1 MKEDMSSVLGRNRR
15 LESRISVLL
24 LVVLLIIALGVFR
37 RQSDVDMSRFGIDM
51 TTSAP
56 LLKHVESDTQEQA
69 LDALT
74 PDGFKKLSEIETY
87 GAGNLYEKINGKAP
101 LYIEAGFVKLS
112 TQRFIN
118 QVDENLV
125 MELYIFDMARA
136 RNAFSVY
143 SIQKRADVEML
154 PDMEFAYRTSNAF
167 YLIHGEYYIEL
178 VGFSESDELSAA
190 MAEVARKF
198 SINLSVHDDTGIPEI
213 EHLPQE
219 NLIPG
224 SIKLYLAN
232 AFGFKGFTN
241 VFACRYKLGDEPI
254 TAFLS
259 KRSDPQDAQTTVES
273 YCNFL
278 IDNDAETKPTANK
291 TLNDIGAKVLDFYG
305 TTEIVF
311 AAGPFVGGVHEAE
324 DQQAAEELAA
334 RLLETFRE
342 AAKGIE

>member
-1 MKEDMSSVLGRNRR
+1 MSSVLGRNRR
-15 LESRISVLL
+15 LEFRISVLL
-24 LVVLLIIALGVFR
+24 LVVLLIITLGVFR
-37 RQSDVDMSRFGIDM
+37 RQSDVDMSRFGID
-51 TTSAP
+51 TTTAAP

-69 LDALT
+69 LDAMA

-87 GAGNLYEKINGKAP
+87 DAGNLYEKINGKAP
-101 LYIEAGFVKLS
+101 LYIEAGFAKLS
-112 TQRFIN
+112 TQRFTN
-118 QVDENLV
+118 QADGNLV

-190 MAEVARKF
+190 MAEVARKI
-198 SINLSVHDDTGIPEI
+198 SINLSVHDDTGIPET

-232 AFGFKGFTN
+232 AFGFEGFTD
-241 VFACRYKLGDEPI
+241 VFACRYKPGDEPI
-254 TAFLS
+254 MAFLS
-259 KRSDPQDAQTTVES
+259 KRSDPQDAQTTAES
-273 YCNFL
+273 YYNFL
-278 IDNDAETKPTANK
+278 IENDAVDKPTANK
-291 TLNDIGAKVLDFYG
+291 TLKNIGARVLDFYD
-305 TTEIVF
+305 TTEIIF
-311 AAGPFVGGVHEAE
+311 AIGPFVGGIHEAE
-324 DQQAAEELAA
+324 NQKAAEELAA
-334 RLLETFRE
+334 RLLDKLSN
-342 AAKGIE
+342 AAKTIKND